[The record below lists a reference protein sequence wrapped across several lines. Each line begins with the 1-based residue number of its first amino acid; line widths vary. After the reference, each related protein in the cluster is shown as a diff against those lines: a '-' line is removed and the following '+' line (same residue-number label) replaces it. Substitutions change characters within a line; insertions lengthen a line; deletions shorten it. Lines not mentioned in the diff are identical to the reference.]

1 MDKNSIIGFVL
12 IFLIMMGFFG
22 YQSRQVKKQQE
33 YQAQLDSIAA
43 AEAYAQWQQDSIWRA
58 EHPEAAAA
66 ADAAVAVST
75 ASPAA
80 TAPVA
85 PVYSDSLLNSAAR
98 ADAQLVTL
106 ENSKLEVVFTT
117 RGGQPYSVRVKDY
130 LTYGK
135 EPLYLLQADQSQLG
149 FVVYAPTAIDT
160 RKFTFQYVAEAS
172 TDSTVVMRLPFAN
185 GGYIEQKYT
194 LVQDSY
200 SVNETVSLVGMGNL
214 IPRNVGSMDVDFDAV
229 IPRMEKGYKNETQ
242 YSRLNYYFPDD
253 NKPASIGNGRRGEKR
268 FNNNIEWFAFQ
279 QQFFSAIMRAP
290 KNFSYGEFS
299 IDFLPKGDK
308 DLMHCKAA
316 MRADITPGEN
326 IQVPFEFYFGP
337 NSYRGLKAYG
347 HAYEK
352 VIPLGGKVIG
362 VFTKYVII
370 PLFDWLHR
378 AISNFGIIILLMTI
392 FIKIVVLPFAY
403 KSYSSSAKMQALKPY
418 MEKINA
424 KYPKQEDAMKK
435 QQETMALY
443 KKAGVS
449 PMGGCL
455 PMLLQMPILWA
466 MFRFFPASIEL
477 RQQPFLWAEDL
488 SAYDD
493 IIHWNTS
500 ILGMDH
506 ISLFALLMA
515 VSMFF
520 YSKIMQQQ
528 TTAGNDPNAK
538 MMQAMSLY
546 MMPIMMF
553 FICNNLSSGLSY
565 YYLLSNLIT
574 MVETWV
580 IRKWIV
586 DPKDVIAKVEAAE
599 KENKPAPKSKWQ
611 QRLEEAQ
618 KMQREMEKQ
627 RGKKR

>member
-1 MDKNSIIGFVL
+1 MDKNSVIGFVL
-12 IFLIMMGFFG
+12 IFLIMMGTFW
-22 YQSRQVKKQQE
+22 YQGRQQQKQQA

-58 EHPEAAAA
+58 NNPEAAAA
-66 ADAAVAVST
+66 IDS
-75 ASPAA
+75 AA
-80 TAPVA
+80 TAAASPSSAQAA
-85 PVYSDSLLNSAAR
+85 PVYSDSLLNAAAR
-98 ADAQLVTL
+98 SDAQFVTL
-106 ENSKLEVVFTT
+106 SNDKLEVVFTT
-117 RGGQPYSVRVKDY
+117 RGAQPYSVLVKDY
-130 LTYGK
+130 LTYSK
-135 EPLYLLQADQSQLG
+135 EPLYILQAGKSELG
-149 FVVYAPTAIDT
+149 YVVYAPTAIDT
-160 RKFTFQYVAEAS
+160 RKFNFQYVREES
-172 TDSTVVMRLPFAN
+172 SDSTVVMRLPFAG

-194 LVQDSY
+194 LVKDSY
-200 SVNETVSLVGMGNL
+200 SVNEVVSFVGMGGL
-214 IPRNVGSMDVDFDAV
+214 IPQNVGSIDVDFDAV

-253 NKPASIGNGRRGEKR
+253 NKPSSIGNGRKGDKR

-290 KNFSYGEFS
+290 GNFSYGDFS
-299 IDFLPKGDK
+299 IEFLPKEDK
-308 DLMHCKAA
+308 TDLMHCKAA
-316 MRADITPGEN
+316 LRADITPGAGR
-326 IQVPFEFYFGP
+326 IDVPFEFYFGP
-337 NSYRGLKAYG
+337 NDYKGLKEYG

-352 VIPLGGKVIG
+352 VIPLGGRIIG

-370 PLFDWLHR
+370 PLFDWLSKF
-378 AISNFGIIILLMTI
+378 ISSYGIIILLMTI
-392 FIKIVVLPFAY
+392 FIKIVVFPFAY

-418 MEKINA
+418 MDKINA

-435 QQETMALY
+435 QQETMDLY

-493 IIHWNTS
+493 VIHWGTS
-500 ILGMDH
+500 FLGMDH

-515 VSMFF
+515 LSMFF
-520 YSKIMQQQ
+520 YSKITMQNQ
-528 TTAGNDPNAK
+528 TVGDDPNAK
-538 MMQAMSLY
+538 MMRAMSLY
-546 MMPIMMF
+546 MMPVMMF

-574 MVETWV
+574 MAETWV
-580 IRKWIV
+580 IKKWVVKPDEIL
-586 DPKDVIAKVEAAE
+586 AKVKAA
-599 KENKPAPKSKWQ
+599 ENKPAPKSKWQ

-627 RGKKR
+627 KKGRR